1 MLINNKEALLVI
13 HLIMTQKGIM
23 GMKGGNIL
31 LVRGG
36 ELEPYQ
42 KCPSKWR
49 KPPQIR
55 GRGIHETA
63 RPHLEK
69 HLYLSG
75 LDSR

>member
-1 MLINNKEALLVI
+1 MLINNEEALLVV

-42 KCPSKWR
+42 KCPQNGGNHPR
-49 KPPQIR
+49 
-55 GRGIHETA
+55 
-63 RPHLEK
+63 LEVGGSMK
-69 HLYLSG
+69 LLGHI
-75 LDSR
+75 